1 VVGQIRGRVTDAGTG
16 LALSDARVLL
26 DGATLVSISS
36 AAGDFALISVPAGTH
51 ELRVER
57 VGYATT
63 SRVVALTDGAVL
75 QTDFALAADAP
86 PTQVVR
92 ASTQGRIAG
101 RVTNPDGE
109 PIADVQV
116 YLVGAS
122 LGAITRQTGN
132 YVLLNV
138 PPGTYTMRAE
148 RIGLTTAA
156 REITVTSGVALEEN
170 FQLSDDP
177 ASDLGTRLRLRSLES
192 AVSGQPAPI
201 IYIDGVRQPSDPD
214 APVLERFSPADIERI
229 EITRGPAAAA
239 LFGPEASG
247 GVINIFTKRRPPA
260 GSADTLLSPALDPA
274 ALDYLRRL
282 GLGSGA

>member
-26 DGATLVSISS
+26 VGATLVSISS

-109 PIADVQV
+109 PIQ
-116 YLVGAS
+116 
-122 LGAITRQTGN
+122 LG
-132 YVLLNV
+132 
-138 PPGTYTMRAE
+138 
-148 RIGLTTAA
+148 
-156 REITVTSGVALEEN
+156 
-170 FQLSDDP
+170 
-177 ASDLGTRLRLRSLES
+177 
-192 AVSGQPAPI
+192 
-201 IYIDGVRQPSDPD
+201 
-214 APVLERFSPADIERI
+214 
-229 EITRGPAAAA
+229 
-239 LFGPEASG
+239 
-247 GVINIFTKRRPPA
+247 
-260 GSADTLLSPALDPA
+260 
-274 ALDYLRRL
+274 RL
-282 GLGSGA
+282 GRPFSSEAETERPAEPFFSGDLKLF